1 MKIFF
6 RLITVTIMLLSAAI
20 STAKPLRII
29 APATLVD
36 VGIISA
42 LVADFKTIYPEIN
55 IAVHST
61 GALKVI
67 EMAYKGEADL
77 IFSHYPKG
85 EKIFINKGLAKYSA
99 EIMYNYFAVLGPT
112 DHHLNLQNIH
122 SLKSLLHLFVE
133 QSVIFMSP
141 HPRSGTAQRL
151 KDLMAL
157 SGVNKEWNGFYS
169 SDTSTKETLYLADEN
184 EDFTFSDMGTYL
196 YNQKKLGGY
205 ITPVFRD
212 DIALQN
218 RVKAIVLNEKKFSG
232 INNKGATLFW
242 KYLIGERAQLVI
254 REFNGENFN
263 SQIFTPIAHL
273 DANVMALRSKQVIK
287 QQHQEFILLS
297 GVIVLMFLLIISILI
312 FYWRNNRANKLRQQI
327 ENRFLVAM
335 DSSQEGIWDWNLLTE
350 ECYLSYQCQYI
361 LGVET
366 KQNEIITDPKQWFN
380 SHLEKGYWKDIWKT
394 IKQNIKQKNNAFFS
408 HVMLQNIR
416 GIETRLSI
424 RGRVILDQNN
434 FAVNV
439 IGSVTDIT
447 QQYLQEQK
455 LEHFSHIALH
465 DSLTTLPNR
474 LMLMQHLT
482 HEIMISERNK
492 TPITLFLL
500 DLDRFKAVNDNFGHH
515 VGDELLI
522 QVAERLQE
530 CVKRKSDLVAR
541 LGGDEF
547 VVLLP
552 NLNSDKAI
560 ALNNEMTTTIR
571 NIEVNSQKNLI
582 DVSIGIAEFPLQAN
596 NAEELIKLAD
606 RAMYKAKSENT

>member
-1 MKIFF
+1 
-6 RLITVTIMLLSAAI
+6 ML
-20 STAKPLRII
+20 
-29 APATLVD
+29 
-36 VGIISA
+36 
-42 LVADFKTIYPEIN
+42 
-55 IAVHST
+55 
-61 GALKVI
+61 
-67 EMAYKGEADL
+67 
-77 IFSHYPKG
+77 
-85 EKIFINKGLAKYSA
+85 
-99 EIMYNYFAVLGPT
+99 
-112 DHHLNLQNIH
+112 
-122 SLKSLLHLFVE
+122 
-133 QSVIFMSP
+133 
-141 HPRSGTAQRL
+141 
-151 KDLMAL
+151 
-157 SGVNKEWNGFYS
+157 
-169 SDTSTKETLYLADEN
+169 
-184 EDFTFSDMGTYL
+184 
-196 YNQKKLGGY
+196 
-205 ITPVFRD
+205 
-212 DIALQN
+212 
-218 RVKAIVLNEKKFSG
+218 
-232 INNKGATLFW
+232 
-242 KYLIGERAQLVI
+242 
-254 REFNGENFN
+254 
-263 SQIFTPIAHL
+263 
-273 DANVMALRSKQVIK
+273 
-287 QQHQEFILLS
+287 
-297 GVIVLMFLLIISILI
+297 
-312 FYWRNNRANKLRQQI
+312 
-327 ENRFLVAM
+327 
-335 DSSQEGIWDWNLLTE
+335 
-350 ECYLSYQCQYI
+350 
-361 LGVET
+361 
-366 KQNEIITDPKQWFN
+366 
-380 SHLEKGYWKDIWKT
+380 
-394 IKQNIKQKNNAFFS
+394 FFS